1 MVTVNNNTNNMLYL
15 HIIIL
20 CCCCQVH
27 FRTEVKIMSNCNQD
41 IRALA
46 KDRGVKLWEIAEV
59 IGVSDGNFSR
69 RLRRELSPAEKQRIV
84 KIIDRVAAQHA
95 AQP

>member
-1 MVTVNNNTNNMLYL
+1 
-15 HIIIL
+15 
-20 CCCCQVH
+20 
-27 FRTEVKIMSNCNQD
+27 MSNCNQD

-69 RLRRELSPAEKQRIV
+69 RLRRELSPAEKQRI
-84 KIIDRVAAQHA
+84 KGIIDRVAARHA
-95 AQP
+95 EQATAASVK

>member
-1 MVTVNNNTNNMLYL
+1 MNSAN
-15 HIIIL
+15 
-20 CCCCQVH
+20 
-27 FRTEVKIMSNCNQD
+27 SD

-69 RLRRELSPAEKQRIV
+69 RLRRELSPAEKQRI
-84 KIIDRVAAQHA
+84 KGIIDRVAAQHA
-95 AQP
+95 EQATAASVK

>member
-1 MVTVNNNTNNMLYL
+1 MLCQQQFY
-15 HIIIL
+15 IIGGEN
-20 CCCCQVH
+20 VS
-27 FRTEVKIMSNCNQD
+27 TCNQD

-84 KIIDRVAAQHA
+84 KIIDRVAARHAEQSTATA
-95 AQP
+95 AQ